1 MTSDAWTR
9 EERRVLARLSTPAR
23 IQDFL
28 NEIPQNREPDG
39 DTCLSPRLV
48 LREGRAHCMEGA
60 MLAAA
65 ALRFHGERPLVL
77 DLVSAKNDQDHVV
90 ALFRQHGAWG
100 AISKTNHAVLRYREP
115 VYRTVR
121 ELAMSYFHE
130 YFLQSNG
137 KKTLRA
143 FSRPIDLSRFDR
155 RGWETS
161 ETQVWYVPEYLCEVA
176 HASIL
181 SEVQIR
187 SLRSAEEIEIR
198 AGGMVE
204 WGMGRGIEAN
214 KSEYMGIKVEEVF
227 LDFLFDIS

>member
-1 MTSDAWTR
+1 MSLDAWTR
-9 EERRVLARLSTPAR
+9 EERRVLSRLSTPAR

-28 NEIPQNREPDG
+28 NELPQNHEPDG

-48 LREGRAHCMEGA
+48 LREARAHCMEGA

-77 DLVSAKNDQDHVV
+77 DLVSTKDDQDHVV
-90 ALFRQHGAWG
+90 ALFRRNGAWG

-137 KKTLRA
+137 KKTLRS
-143 FSRPIDLSRFDR
+143 FSRPVDLSRFDR
-155 RGWETS
+155 RGWMTS
-161 ETQVWYVPEYLCEVA
+161 EEPVWFVPEHLCDVPHQA
-176 HASIL
+176 ML
-181 SEVQIR
+181 SRAQIA
-187 SLRSAEEIEIR
+187 SLRRAEEIEKR
-198 AGGMVE
+198 GGAIVE
-204 WGMGRGIEAN
+204 WDGAR
-214 KSEYMGIKVEEVF
+214 KTC
-227 LDFLFDIS
+227 